1 MVFWHLREETAL
13 KKGIKAFLTFII
25 FAIGMAFC
33 IAVSF
38 DSKVEKWLLQ
48 YAVIAGAVLLGIF
61 FIGLLILFLAVK
73 AGSEKVHQ
81 IGTFLSL
88 PFLYFGMTCLFV
100 LAERICIHRMFATEV
115 AETAAQT
122 SAVSSSLMLAG
133 FVMSVIVAA
142 IILII
147 ILWRTLVED
156 GGLIFTA
163 VLCIGIVIGVGCFC
177 TVSMMNRSLEEGVV
191 QEDEQPTLPRMLS
204 SDGYQN
210 SAQ

>member
-1 MVFWHLREETAL
+1 M

-73 AGSEKVHQ
+73 AGSEKGHQ

-142 IILII
+142 IIFNHYSLAYTGRRWRINFYCCAVYWYCDWCRLFLHGVHDESLIGRGSGAGR
-147 ILWRTLVED
+147 RTAD
-156 GGLIFTA
+156 IAKDA
-163 VLCIGIVIGVGCFC
+163 VIRRISKQCA
-177 TVSMMNRSLEEGVV
+177 VSRCQRKEV
-191 QEDEQPTLPRMLS
+191 
-204 SDGYQN
+204 
-210 SAQ
+210 